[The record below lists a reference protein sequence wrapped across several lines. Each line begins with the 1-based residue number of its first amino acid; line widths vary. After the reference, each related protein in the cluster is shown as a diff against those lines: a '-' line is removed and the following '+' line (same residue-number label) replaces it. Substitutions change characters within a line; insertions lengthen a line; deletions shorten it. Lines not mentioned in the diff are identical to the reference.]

1 MRLHLDDLLGGL
13 ITGPSHA
20 IQFGIPVQVYDHN
33 PPKAIRVL
41 PARAGWRPAATA
53 IVSTGRHRPRT
64 APVDGCRRA
73 KAMDAG
79 DLQRAHYERI
89 HDAYTAHY
97 YDATAIRYRE
107 RFIYDWLFDGLDLD
121 GRSVADLASGSGHNS
136 LALLRRFP
144 RAEVTGFDVSP
155 SACRDY
161 TRLTGRPSVECDLT
175 QPMDV
180 PAPFDC
186 ALVVGGLHHCVADLA
201 TALANV
207 ERLVR
212 PGGTFLLVEP
222 NAACF
227 LEGLRR
233 LWYRADPH
241 FQAETE
247 RALTH
252 EELAALAPGFAPAR
266 VRYFGGPG
274 YFLLCNSLV
283 MRVPLALKPVI
294 ERPLAGL
301 EAAYNALPG
310 RRPFPAFMAR
320 WRRREEDPHG
330 SAGVRPT
337 GFGPRLPRTGERPA
351 VSRRT
356 FSGLYPETFMGGPA
370 F

>member
-1 MRLHLDDLLGGL
+1 
-13 ITGPSHA
+13 
-20 IQFGIPVQVYDHN
+20 
-33 PPKAIRVL
+33 
-41 PARAGWRPAATA
+41 
-53 IVSTGRHRPRT
+53 
-64 APVDGCRRA
+64 
-73 KAMDAG
+73 MDAG

-212 PGGTFLLVEP
+212 PGGAFLLVEP